1 MKWAGNLGM
10 LQLDEHCRLATN
22 RPQDGFGSLVPAA
35 PTLIQQSAR
44 KPT

>member
-22 RPQDGFGSLVPAA
+22 RPQDVDSDAIRPGF
-35 PTLIQQSAR
+35 PT
-44 KPT
+44 